1 MAYYYYGTGFVQN
14 ELTHDTGRALHLF
27 AKLKKYDSEE
37 CDSLFMKC
45 YQKLS
50 EASALRGEDV
60 YVLSEYANALCD
72 HAQVNRGCLD
82 LFIHTIGTVE
92 RRK

>member
-1 MAYYYYGTGFVQN
+1 
-14 ELTHDTGRALHLF
+14 
-27 AKLKKYDSEE
+27 
-37 CDSLFMKC
+37 MKC